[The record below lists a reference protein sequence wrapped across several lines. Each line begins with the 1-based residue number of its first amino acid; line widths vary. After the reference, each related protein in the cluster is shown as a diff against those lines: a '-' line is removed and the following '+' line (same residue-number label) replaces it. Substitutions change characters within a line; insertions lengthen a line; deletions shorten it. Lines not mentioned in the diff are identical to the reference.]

1 MEGSVMI
8 INVAYDHKK
17 SFKKVKKESNK
28 ILGIKNKKNN
38 VFEYNGMLISYN
50 KSAIQ
55 INTLLTE
62 NVDFNFLVQIL
73 NSVFKDS
80 SVGISGMSN
89 NKNLPGIEGVNV
101 FWI

>member
-1 MEGSVMI
+1 MI

-28 ILGIKNKKNN
+28 ILGIKDKKIN

-55 INTLLTE
+55 INTLLSE
-62 NVDFNFLVQIL
+62 NADFDFLVKIL

-80 SVGISGMSN
+80 SVGISGISYSN
-89 NKNLPGIEGVNV
+89 IFLGVEGVDV

>member
-1 MEGSVMI
+1 
-8 INVAYDHKK
+8 
-17 SFKKVKKESNK
+17 
-28 ILGIKNKKNN
+28 
-38 VFEYNGMLISYN
+38 MLISYN
-50 KSAIQ
+50 KNTIQ
-55 INTLLTE
+55 INTLLSE

-89 NKNLPGIEGVNV
+89 NKNLSGIEGVNV

>member
-1 MEGSVMI
+1 M
-8 INVAYDHKK
+8 
-17 SFKKVKKESNK
+17 
-28 ILGIKNKKNN
+28 GIKNKKNN

-50 KSAIQ
+50 KSTIQ
-55 INTLLTE
+55 INTLLSE

-89 NKNLPGIEGVNV
+89 NKNLSELEGVNV

>member
-17 SFKKVKKESNK
+17 SFKKVKKASNR

-50 KSAIQ
+50 KNAIQ
-55 INTLLTE
+55 INTLLSE

-73 NSVFKDS
+73 NAVFKDS

-89 NKNLPGIEGVNV
+89 NKNLSGIEGVNV